1 MGISLRMAD
10 GELRRQPWPCPE
22 GYNRPMGLLDFLG
35 FAKSSEPADG
45 DAESIRR
52 IARRLE
58 EMDPAQARYLAAFAY
73 LLGRV
78 ANADSAISELE
89 SSRMEELVEE
99 KGHLTREQAVMTVE
113 MAKRQNR
120 LFGHVENFLVT
131 REFNQL
137 SSREQRLE
145 LLDCLFSVCAADR
158 SITAVEDREIRQ
170 IASELLLDHRDFI
183 EVRSRYREH
192 LEVLRKPEE

>member
-1 MGISLRMAD
+1 MGIL
-10 GELRRQPWPCPE
+10 E
-22 GYNRPMGLLDFLG
+22 FLG
-35 FAKSSEPADG
+35 MGKGQEPAGQG

-78 ANADSAISELE
+78 ANADSHISELE
-89 SSRMEELVEE
+89 SSRMEEIVEE
-99 KGHLTREQAVMTVE
+99 KGHLNREQAVMAVE

-131 REFNQL
+131 REFNELADRTQK
-137 SSREQRLE
+137 LE

-170 IASELLLDHRDFI
+170 IASELLLEHRDFI
-183 EVRSRYREH
+183 DVRSRFREH
-192 LEVLRKPEE
+192 LEILRKLDE